1 MDVFWALKEECLS
14 TVYLWGNHARVSW
27 VAALPALLLQLNQP
41 WILWCW
47 KGLFKCLFGAIC
59 WEFVLTLW
67 ECIAEQ
73 HSLHGEIKETMTVST
88 MKISHSLRRTRI
100 APQRKESASI
110 LLLLPPSIWFTV
122 FKLETHSYTFR
133 LFTQA
138 FVIHT
143 FNGRDFHYS
152 NHIFYFMYFFSFPL
166 QLLISN
172 L

>member
-1 MDVFWALKEECLS
+1 MKLQAQPLSVWLCLQVFYFLFMHVFWAVKEGTG
-14 TVYLWGNHARVSW
+14 TVYLWSLRAGVSG
-27 VAALPALLLQLNQP
+27 VAALTALRLQLNQP

-73 HSLHGEIKETMTVST
+73 HSLHGEIKEIMTVST
-88 MKISHSLRRTRI
+88 MKISHALRRTRI

-110 LLLLPPSIWFTV
+110 LLLPLLSSWFIV
-122 FKLETHSYTFR
+122 FKVVTHSYTFR

-138 FVIHT
+138 FIIHT
-143 FNGRDFHYS
+143 
-152 NHIFYFMYFFSFPL
+152 
-166 QLLISN
+166 
-172 L
+172 